1 MTPGEYAQILLT
13 CLGEKIADGPNPIAP
28 EYVCLRFGATVNPSL
43 GTGTDEC
50 CTGLAWVRVAGV
62 SAVNNDVDN
71 PLYNRCLNTGRRLTL
86 ELGTARCVPY
96 GTVQTPTTCDQWTEA
111 ALKMDADHVAMEAAV
126 CCFTDTVLD
135 MPYAPDLITVSEY
148 LPEGPDGQCIKG
160 SLLVSLDYYCGCG
173 S

>member
-1 MTPGEYAQILLT
+1 MTPGEYAQIMLT
-13 CLGEKIADGPNPIAP
+13 CLGERIAAGPNPIAP
-28 EYVCLRFGATVNPSL
+28 EHVCLRFGATVNPSL
-43 GTGTDEC
+43 GTDTDEC

-62 SAVNNDVDN
+62 SGTNNDVDN
-71 PLYNRCLNTGRRLTL
+71 PRYNRCLNTGRRLTL

-111 ALKMDADHVAMEAAV
+111 ALKMDADLVAMEEAV
-126 CCFTDTVLD
+126 CCFTDTILA
-135 MPYAPDLITVSEY
+135 MPFAPDLITVTDY

-160 SLLVSLDYYCGCG
+160 SLLVTLDYYCGCG